1 MNGISNIALR
11 LLPTEPAYRQPSARP
26 VPPNQP
32 ALDAPGNNPL
42 DSASFSELGQL
53 LSAAADQPGVRHATV
68 AELRSLIEQN
78 EERFINARLGQTVQ
92 RVLEELGGE

>member
-1 MNGISNIALR
+1 MNDISNIALR
-11 LLPTEPAYRQPSARP
+11 FLPTGPAHRHPAAGP
-26 VPPNQP
+26 VPPDQP
-32 ALDAPGNNPL
+32 ALDPPRNNPR

-53 LSAAADQPGVRHATV
+53 LGAAADQPGVRHARI

-78 EERFINARLGQTVQ
+78 EDSFINARLGQTAQ

>member
-1 MNGISNIALR
+1 MNDISNIAFR

-26 VPPNQP
+26 APPAQP
-32 ALDAPGNNPL
+32 ALDPPGNNQL

-53 LSAAADQPGVRHATV
+53 LSAAADQPGVRHARI

-78 EERFINARLGQTVQ
+78 EDGFINARLGQTAQ